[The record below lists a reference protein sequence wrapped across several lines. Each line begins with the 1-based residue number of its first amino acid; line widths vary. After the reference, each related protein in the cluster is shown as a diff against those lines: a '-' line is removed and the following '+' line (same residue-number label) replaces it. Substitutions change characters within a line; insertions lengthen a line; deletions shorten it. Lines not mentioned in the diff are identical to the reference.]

1 MEMDII
7 NTYKDRAM
15 NNNDIAAIN
24 IVDSIFGEL
33 DSETL
38 LNNDRQFQQLL
49 DEEEEKWSDL
59 QESDNEDM

>member
-1 MEMDII
+1 
-7 NTYKDRAM
+7 M

-49 DEEEEKWSDL
+49 DEEAEKWSDL
-59 QESDNEDM
+59 QEKDNENM

>member
-1 MEMDII
+1 MDII